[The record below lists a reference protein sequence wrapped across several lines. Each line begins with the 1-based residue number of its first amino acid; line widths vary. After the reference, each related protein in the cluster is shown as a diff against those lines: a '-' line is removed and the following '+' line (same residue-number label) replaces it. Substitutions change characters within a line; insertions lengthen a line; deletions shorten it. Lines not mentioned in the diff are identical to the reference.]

1 MIFSSLI
8 LRTWSRSPLTRLAA
22 DRSWLACAFLLLPP
36 ALRVAF
42 STDTSSSPAAIRQAK
57 IANFSLKEQRRCCKC
72 RAVFAARAA
81 LHADDGHSEC
91 VSCLGKLYAEPAL
104 TEMEFSHCVN
114 MSIASLCARI
124 AFFSES
130 NSVPSRPPVFFLPGT
145 CEEKTAGQRDFALC
159 CERAHA
165 GSDPACLALA
175 MQRWLSRPLW
185 TPGPVYL
192 GWCKRHGLI
201 WCHRGWAARWH
212 PDPAAFIELR
222 SATDL
227 ALRATKATAQ
237 AIGRSVASLVV
248 LERHLW
254 LNLTEIKEADK
265 VPFFDSSVS
274 PVGLFGPAVEG
285 FVERFTAGQKS
296 SQAMQHFLPK
306 RSSSANATSRP
317 KPAQTQQPAN
327 PTPSPAQPTQKPEPR
342 QRSRSARRYPFPKR
356 QGPRPKLTLDPAPQA
371 SSWST
376 GQEEEG
382 TKSRHRRTTPKWTLL
397 CSQAPRS
404 VPGAGGSVL

>member
-1 MIFSSLI
+1 MGKTNFSPMTEAFTITQWNCTAIGSCSELKINQWLGSGAARAYGEEAQQSPPEWEEPSGYISGHCAIGSQINSPSVTMIFSSLI

-91 VSCLGKLYAEPAL
+91 VSCLGKLHAEAAL

-165 GSDPACLALA
+165 GSDP
-175 MQRWLSRPLW
+175 R
-185 TPGPVYL
+185 V
-192 GWCKRHGLI
+192 
-201 WCHRGWAARWH
+201 
-212 PDPAAFIELR
+212 
-222 SATDL
+222 
-227 ALRATKATAQ
+227 
-237 AIGRSVASLVV
+237 
-248 LERHLW
+248 
-254 LNLTEIKEADK
+254 
-265 VPFFDSSVS
+265 
-274 PVGLFGPAVEG
+274 
-285 FVERFTAGQKS
+285 
-296 SQAMQHFLPK
+296 
-306 RSSSANATSRP
+306 
-317 KPAQTQQPAN
+317 
-327 PTPSPAQPTQKPEPR
+327 
-342 QRSRSARRYPFPKR
+342 
-356 QGPRPKLTLDPAPQA
+356 
-371 SSWST
+371 
-376 GQEEEG
+376 
-382 TKSRHRRTTPKWTLL
+382 
-397 CSQAPRS
+397 PRS
-404 VPGAGGSVL
+404 CHAEMTLPSSLNTRTSITRLMQATWFNLVPSRMSC